1 MSPTDIVARAVD
13 VTRRYRLGDE
23 DVWALKGV
31 SLDVRRGEFLSIMG
45 PSGSGK
51 STLFN
56 MIGALDIPT
65 SGTIQFMGEDL
76 FKLPE
81 EKQAWLRC
89 NKIGYIFQTYNLIQ
103 VMTALENVALP
114 MVFKG
119 ASRKEARDRAAAVLE
134 IVGLGNRTHH
144 LPAQLS
150 GGQQQRVAIARALV
164 NSPALILADE
174 PTGNLD
180 SRTSI
185 EIMGVFQKLND
196 DGITLVMVTHEL
208 DIARYTKR
216 NVVMRDGKIVTD
228 EVVKQRLFAAEELA
242 KLKQEHEAVQLA

>member
-1 MSPTDIVARAVD
+1 
-13 VTRRYRLGDE
+13 
-23 DVWALKGV
+23 
-31 SLDVRRGEFLSIMG
+31 MG

-51 STLFN
+51 STFFN

-89 NKIGYIFQTYNLIQ
+89 NKIGYIFQTYNLIN

-114 MVFKG
+114 AVFKG
-119 ASRKEARDRAAAVLE
+119 ATRKEARERAAAVLE
-134 IVGLGNRTHH
+134 IVGLGHRMDH
-144 LPAQLS
+144 LPSQLS

-164 NSPALILADE
+164 NSPAVILADE

-180 SRTSI
+180 TRTGEEIIEFLSQLQRENGVTIITATHDVKMLSI
-185 EIMGVFQKLND
+185 SD
-196 DGITLVMVTHEL
+196 R
-208 DIARYTKR
+208 IAWI
-216 NVVMRDGKIVTD
+216 RDGKL
-228 EVVKQRLFAAEELA
+228 ERLEERDSI
-242 KLKQEHEAVQLA
+242 KITRVM

>member
-1 MSPTDIVARAVD
+1 MKKSTIANAVD
-13 VTRRYRLGDE
+13 VTRKYLLGDE
-23 DVWALKGV
+23 EVWALRGV
-31 SLDVRRGEFLSIMG
+31 SLDIYEGEYLSIMG

-51 STLFN
+51 STFFN
-56 MIGALDIPT
+56 MIGALDVPT

-81 EKQAWLRC
+81 EKQAWIRC

-144 LPAQLS
+144 LPGQLS

-164 NSPALILADE
+164 NSPAVILADE

-180 SRTSI
+180 TRTGEEIIEFLSQLQRENGVTIITATHDVKMLSI
-185 EIMGVFQKLND
+185 SD
-196 DGITLVMVTHEL
+196 R
-208 DIARYTKR
+208 IAWI
-216 NVVMRDGKIVTD
+216 RDGRLERLEDRENIQITR
-228 EVVKQRLFAAEELA
+228 VV
-242 KLKQEHEAVQLA
+242 

>member
-1 MSPTDIVARAVD
+1 MKRNIIASASN
-13 VTRRYRLGDE
+13 VTRRYKLGNE
-23 DVWALKGV
+23 EVWAL
-31 SLDVRRGEFLSIMG
+31 RGISIDIYEGEYLSIMG

-51 STLFN
+51 STFFN

-65 SGTIQFMGEDL
+65 SGTITFMGEDL

-89 NKIGYIFQTYNLIQ
+89 NKIGYIFQTYNLIP

-119 ASRKEARDRAAAVLE
+119 ATQKEARDRAGAVLE
-134 IVGLGNRTHH
+134 IVGLGHRVHH

-164 NSPALILADE
+164 NSPAVILADE

-180 SRTSI
+180 TRTGEEIIEFLSQLQRENGVTIITATHDVKMLSI
-185 EIMGVFQKLND
+185 SD
-196 DGITLVMVTHEL
+196 R
-208 DIARYTKR
+208 IAW
-216 NVVMRDGKIVTD
+216 VRDGRLDRLEERENIKITR
-228 EVVKQRLFAAEELA
+228 VV
-242 KLKQEHEAVQLA
+242 